1 MRKLISLIHL
11 SLDGRCNDAKGSLD
25 WVTINPAIFD
35 DAIQLTHKA
44 GAAVY
49 GRTTYGMMH
58 SYWPGVLKNPDS
70 AADARDHAR
79 WVEDIEKITFSR
91 TLDKCD
97 WNNTRLHRDV
107 KDILALKEKPG
118 KDLLIFGAPGLVK
131 SFQALD
137 VIDEYWMF
145 LNPVLLGEGTR
156 FFEDAHRTRFRIA
169 DAKRFEPDVMRF
181 HYVRQDQA

>member
-1 MRKLISLIHL
+1 VRKLISLIHL
-11 SLDGRCNDAKGSLD
+11 SLDGFCSDAKGSLD

-35 DAIQLTHKA
+35 DATQLCLKA

-58 SYWPGVLKNPDS
+58 SYWPGILKNPAS
-70 AADARDHAR
+70 AADARAHAS

-91 TLDKCD
+91 TLDRCD
-97 WNNTRLHRDV
+97 WNNSQLYRDAR
-107 KDILALKEKPG
+107 DILALKEKPG

-137 VIDEYWMF
+137 AIDAYWMF
-145 LNPVLLGEGTR
+145 LNPVLLGEGIR
-156 FFEDAHRTRFRIA
+156 FFEGAHKTRFRIA
-169 DAKRFEPDVMRF
+169 EAKRFEPDVMRF
-181 HYVRQDQA
+181 HYVRR

>member
-11 SLDGRCNDAKGSLD
+11 SLDGLCNDAKGSLD
-25 WVTINPAIFD
+25 WVTINPAIFE
-35 DAIQLTHKA
+35 DADRVIATA

-49 GRTTYGMMH
+49 GRTTYGMMRG
-58 SYWPGVLKNPDS
+58 YWPTVLNDEKAPDDRR
-70 AADARDHAR
+70 AHAR

-107 KDILALKEKPG
+107 KDILALKEQPG

-156 FFEDAHRTRFRIA
+156 FFEDAHKARFRIA
-169 DAKRFEPDVMRF
+169 EAKRFEPDVMRF
-181 HYVRQDQA
+181 HYVRS

>member
-1 MRKLISLIHL
+1 VRKLISLIHL
-11 SLDGRCNDAKGSLD
+11 SLDGFCTDARGGLD
-25 WVTINPAIFD
+25 WVTINPAIFE
-35 DAIQLTHKA
+35 DASLLCHKA

-70 AADARDHAR
+70 AADARSHAR

-97 WNNTRLHRDV
+97 WNNTILHRDA
-107 KDILALKEKPG
+107 KDILALKEEPG
-118 KDLLIFGAPGLVK
+118 KDLLIFGAPRLVK

-137 VIDEYWMF
+137 AIDEYWMF
-145 LNPVLLGEGTR
+145 LNPVLLGEGVR
-156 FFEDAHRTRFRIA
+156 FFDGARKNRFRIA
-169 DAKRFEPDVMRF
+169 EAKRFEPDVMRL
-181 HYVRQDQA
+181 HYVRQ